1 MLSRFIAPCVLA
13 ASLAFSATHQAANAQ
28 LVDRVVAVVND
39 EAISFRDLDAR
50 LRLALVSS
58 NIPDTQDARQRI
70 LPQVLRKMIDERLQL
85 QEAQKQNISLSN
97 ADIDGAIAM
106 VEQQNGMP
114 RGMLLSGLARQG
126 IDPTRVRE
134 QIKAD
139 MTWLRL
145 VNRMSAS
152 QIRIGEEEV
161 NDRLQSIAERQGQRE
176 VRAAEIFLPVDN
188 PEQEA
193 ESRALGEKLLE
204 GLRAGTP
211 FSALARQFSRAPTSA
226 NGGLLGWVS
235 PGMVDDEMSA
245 ILERLERG
253 QTSELVR
260 TSAGFVIMTV
270 LETRIVGQSVDPDNS
285 TVTLARMVLPTPPGA
300 PPKGELLERA
310 AKLTRGTPNCAA
322 FDGLAAKAGAT
333 TTRIGPTR
341 VGELPAD
348 LKRSTAGL
356 RANQVAAPV
365 DSPEGIVVAMVC
377 DFQESLVAT
386 PPTAEQVRRQ
396 IEEERRD
403 MLSRRYIRNL
413 RRAAFIDVRM

>member
-1 MLSRFIAPCVLA
+1 MLSRFITPCVMA
-13 ASLAFSATHQAANAQ
+13 ATLAFSAVNHVASAQ
-28 LVDRVVAVVND
+28 MVDRVVAVVND
-39 EAISFRDLDAR
+39 EAISFRDLEAR

-58 NIPDTQDARQRI
+58 NIPDTSEARQRV

-85 QEAQKQNISLSN
+85 QEAQKQNISLGN
-97 ADIDGAIAM
+97 ADVDGAIAM
-106 VEQQNGMP
+106 IEQQNGMP
-114 RGMLLSGLARQG
+114 RGVLLSSLARQG
-126 IDPTRVRE
+126 IDPARVRD

-139 MTWLRL
+139 MTWMRL
-145 VNRMSAS
+145 ITRMSAS

-176 VRAAEIFLPVDN
+176 VRAAEIFLPVET

-204 GLRAGTP
+204 GLRSGTQ
-211 FSALARQFSRAPTSA
+211 FTALARQFSRAPTSA

-235 PGMVDDEMSA
+235 PGMVDDEVSA
-245 ILERLERG
+245 ILERLGQG

-260 TSAGFVIMTV
+260 TSAGFIIMTV
-270 LETRIVGQSVDPDNS
+270 LETRIVGQSVDPENS
-285 TVTLARMVLPTPPGA
+285 TVTLARLVLPTPPGA

-310 AKLTRGTPNCAA
+310 SKLTRGTPNCAA
-322 FDGLAAKAGAT
+322 FDALAAKAGSAT
-333 TTRIGPTR
+333 TRVGPTR

-348 LKRSTAGL
+348 LKRVVAGL
-356 RANQVAAPV
+356 RTNQVSAPI
-365 DSPEGIVVAMVC
+365 DSPEGIVIAMVC
-377 DFQESLVAT
+377 SFEESLVVT